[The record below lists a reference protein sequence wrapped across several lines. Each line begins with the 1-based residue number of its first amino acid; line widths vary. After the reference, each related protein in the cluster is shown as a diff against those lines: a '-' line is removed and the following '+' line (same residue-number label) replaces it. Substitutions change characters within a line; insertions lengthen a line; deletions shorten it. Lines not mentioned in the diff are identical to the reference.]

1 MTGIPV
7 PILFAMVVLI
17 GWPLA
22 QLVSE
27 WLVAGARSEVRALV
41 DELRRDSRFG
51 EADRKLLDRRL
62 ADAKGSPG
70 LVLAPVFVP
79 FGVFVISSAVLL
91 GKSPPEATKEEFEA
105 LRLRLEA
112 AEEFGG
118 PSLKIREDDRYRRLV
133 ALTDDIRILRWPVG
147 LLLTGA
153 IALMTLPI
161 YLLAYGLH
169 SSWTAFVTRIV
180 RRYAVSIRFAQQ
192 GL

>member
-1 MTGIPV
+1 MPCTIGWRIRIDDRNPGAHT
-7 PILFAMVVLI
+7 LRHGRLI

-62 ADAKGSPG
+62 ADAKGSPA

-91 GKSPPEATKEEFEA
+91 GKSFPEATKEEFEA
-105 LRLRLEA
+105 FRLRLEA

-118 PSLKIREDDRYRRLV
+118 PSLKIREDDRYR
-133 ALTDDIRILRWPVG
+133 T
-147 LLLTGA
+147 
-153 IALMTLPI
+153 
-161 YLLAYGLH
+161 
-169 SSWTAFVTRIV
+169 SSR
-180 RRYAVSIRFAQQ
+180 
-192 GL
+192 

>member
-62 ADAKGSPG
+62 ADAKG
-70 LVLAPVFVP
+70 
-79 FGVFVISSAVLL
+79 
-91 GKSPPEATKEEFEA
+91 
-105 LRLRLEA
+105 
-112 AEEFGG
+112 
-118 PSLKIREDDRYRRLV
+118 
-133 ALTDDIRILRWPVG
+133 
-147 LLLTGA
+147 
-153 IALMTLPI
+153 
-161 YLLAYGLH
+161 
-169 SSWTAFVTRIV
+169 
-180 RRYAVSIRFAQQ
+180 
-192 GL
+192 